1 VREDVTIS
9 YRGARYE
16 IGQGQNF
23 YGIWSAGAPRAQP
36 AEWWPATPDGWYA
49 AWSRFTV
56 IESPGTIVPVTAP
69 AATAAS
75 ASTTAAGVTAGP
87 ATVAA
92 GPAIIATGP
101 ATSSVGPASGA
112 ASPDTVVAGAGQDTA
127 VAGAGQDT
135 AVAGA
140 GAGPGGRAIIPAVLL
155 AAGVVLG
162 VVGLF
167 PVYLAG
173 ASLAHEPAD
182 LVPHVIYL
190 AAWSASAVLI
200 LLGGGRPRAGAL
212 LGTGTAVV
220 TLGFFLADAGTPIA
234 GGAHLMGAGL
244 VLGFA
249 GWLLC
254 AAGSALAFRVPSAG
268 LPGRPGSNRTGP
280 VLALTLTLAGLGAAI
295 AFAPSWDS
303 YTLRTSAGLTQHV
316 TLGNAF
322 ANPGPVIAGDVV
334 VMVALVA
341 AVVAA
346 AATRPV
352 ARAGALLAGA
362 IIPMLA
368 QVISALVE
376 LGEGTSPA
384 LFGISPAEAARAG
397 LTISSGVTPDFWLY
411 CAFVLILIVTCA
423 WMVIPRRPVPAG
435 AIPQA
440 TSALSS
446 LPK

>member
-1 VREDVTIS
+1 MREDVTIS

-16 IGQGQNF
+16 IGRGQNF
-23 YGIWSAGAPRAQP
+23 YGIWPAGAPRSQP
-36 AEWWPATPDGWYA
+36 AEWWPATPEGWYA

-56 IESPGTIVPVTAP
+56 IEPPGTIVPVTGP

-75 ASTTAAGVTAGP
+75 ASTTAATEAAGPAPIVPVSGAAVPATMASGPVSGAAGP

-92 GPAIIATGP
+92 
-101 ATSSVGPASGA
+101 SRS
-112 ASPDTVVAGAGQDTA
+112 
-127 VAGAGQDT
+127 
-135 AVAGA
+135 
-140 GAGPGGRAIIPAVLL
+140 GRAIIAAVLL

-162 VVGLF
+162 IAGLF
-167 PVYLAG
+167 PGYLAG
-173 ASLAHEPAD
+173 TSLAKEPAE

-190 AAWSASAVLI
+190 AAWAASAVLI
-200 LLGGGRPRAGAL
+200 LLGGARPRAGAL

-234 GGAHLMGAGL
+234 GGAHLMGVGL

-249 GWLLC
+249 GWLVC
-254 AAGSALAFRVPSAG
+254 AAGSALAFRVRPAG
-268 LPGRPGSNRTGP
+268 WPGRTGSDRTGSDQIASDRTGP

-295 AFAPSWDS
+295 TFAPSWDS
-303 YTLRTSAGLTQHV
+303 YTLRTSAGLTQH
-316 TLGNAF
+316 LAEGNAF

-341 AVVAA
+341 AVIAA
-346 AATRPV
+346 AALRPV
-352 ARAGALLAGA
+352 ARGGALLAGA

-384 LFGISPAEAARAG
+384 LFGITPEQAARAG
-397 LTISSGVTPDFWLY
+397 LTISSGFTPAFWLY
-411 CAFVLILIVTCA
+411 CAFVLMLILTCA

-435 AIPQA
+435 AIPPA
-440 TSALSS
+440 TSALST
-446 LPK
+446 LPN